1 MHEDRVLAIKANLP
15 SLSLAGESWI
25 SFYGKEKICIDTA
38 NKIILEICNLYD
50 DEILKASLR
59 SLKRF
64 TRVSLFAS
72 QQKSIIDFRLQIL
85 SSFVYDVI
93 RVFLLYIRIICHEIN
108 FFCGKQVI
116 KINVKVRTWRNAY
129 INRLLDSHTLLEH
142 DAISSTIFT
151 YATSGNE
158 IFRLLCQWY
167 RWYFPCYW
175 RLATFWY
182 RYCLYI

>member
-15 SLSLAGESWI
+15 SLSLARESWI

-64 TRVSLFAS
+64 TL

-93 RVFLLYIRIICHEIN
+93 RVFLSNIRIFCSEIN
-108 FFCGKQVI
+108 FF
-116 KINVKVRTWRNAY
+116 
-129 INRLLDSHTLLEH
+129 
-142 DAISSTIFT
+142 
-151 YATSGNE
+151 
-158 IFRLLCQWY
+158 
-167 RWYFPCYW
+167 
-175 RLATFWY
+175 
-182 RYCLYI
+182 